1 MCWIF
6 GGLHRLHVTSLGFIH
21 FKAFVSN
28 HSKAIYG
35 SSRREV
41 CFGATVGHKM
51 GSLTNQ
57 LRLAGRDTAKRIFFR
72 DRPSCFRTR
81 LGIRCHMVHHNGP
94 NQSIIGF
101 ALIIT

>member
-6 GGLHRLHVTSLGFIH
+6 GGLHRLHVSSLGFIH
-21 FKAFVSN
+21 STAFVSN

-57 LRLAGRDTAKRIFFR
+57 LRLAGRDTAKRIFF
-72 DRPSCFRTR
+72 S
-81 LGIRCHMVHHNGP
+81 G
-94 NQSIIGF
+94 
-101 ALIIT
+101 